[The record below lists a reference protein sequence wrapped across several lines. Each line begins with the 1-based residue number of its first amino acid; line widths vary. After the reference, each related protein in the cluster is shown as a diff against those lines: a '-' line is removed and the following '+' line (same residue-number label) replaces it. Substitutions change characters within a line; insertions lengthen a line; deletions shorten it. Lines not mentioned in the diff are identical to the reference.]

1 MTFSLMAVGLMVLVQ
16 ASTPAE
22 AAPDAT
28 DMQPVASAITTLMR
42 DHHYNPE
49 ELDAPAYQAIETAM
63 LELGSEATNR
73 ADFLTGFRAIWTD
86 APFSHVVLSEAQGT
100 AEQMA
105 AYVDTLRIG
114 GGGATLSWRDE
125 TAILTVTTMMGQDTI
140 EEINAAYAEIAAQGA
155 DALIIDLRENG
166 GGAFAVLP
174 LVRHVLAEPLDA
186 GIFVSQPWNAAHDR
200 APTAFDIAETP
211 SWEGWSLRSFWQ
223 AVQVNALTPI
233 RFEPVTENRFDGPVY
248 VLVSETTAS
257 AAEMAADA
265 LKASGR
271 ATLIGERT
279 AGEMLSQTVFD
290 LPEGLQL
297 WLPIADYYSIAHGR
311 IEGAGVAPDIAAES
325 DLADDVA
332 FDLIDQD

>member
-1 MTFSLMAVGLMVLVQ
+1 MTLTFLAAGLLALTQ
-16 ASTPAE
+16 SSAIAEPGPA
-22 AAPDAT
+22 T
-28 DMQPVASAITTLMR
+28 GNMQPVADAITTLMR

-49 ELDAPAYQAIETAM
+49 ELDAPAYQVIEASM
-63 LELGSEATNR
+63 LELGAETTDR
-73 ADFLTGFRAIWTD
+73 DDFLAGFRAIWAD

-105 AYVDTLRIG
+105 AHVDSLRIG
-114 GGGATLSWRDE
+114 GGGATLGWRGE

-140 EEINAAYAEIAAQGA
+140 EEINAAYAEIATQGA
-155 DALIIDLRENG
+155 DSLVIDLRENG

-174 LVRHVLAEPLDA
+174 LVRHVIDEPLEA

-200 APTAFDIAETP
+200 APTAADIAGTP

-233 RFEPVTENRFDGPVY
+233 RFYPVTENGFDGPVY
-248 VLVSETTAS
+248 VLISATTAS
-257 AAEMAADA
+257 AAELAADA

-271 ATLIGERT
+271 ATLIGEVT
-279 AGEMLSQTVFD
+279 AGQMLSQTVFD

-297 WLPIADYYSIAHGR
+297 WLPIADYYSVAHGR
-311 IEGAGVAPDIAAES
+311 IEGEGVAPDILSEADQADE
-325 DLADDVA
+325 LAFA
-332 FDLIDQD
+332 LIDEG

>member
-1 MTFSLMAVGLMVLVQ
+1 MTFSLMAAGLLALVQ
-16 ASTPAE
+16 SSASAE
-22 AAPDAT
+22 PGPGAT
-28 DMQPVASAITTLMR
+28 DMQPVANAITTLMR

-73 ADFLTGFRAIWTD
+73 ADFLNGFRAIWAD
-86 APFSHVVLSEAQGT
+86 APFSHVTLSEAQGT

-105 AYVDTLRIG
+105 THVDNLRIG
-114 GGGATLSWRDE
+114 GGGATLGWQDE

-140 EEINAAYAEIAAQGA
+140 EEINAAYAQIAARGA
-155 DALIIDLRENG
+155 EALVIDLRENG

-174 LVRHVLAEPLDA
+174 LVRHVLAEPLEA

-200 APTAFDIAETP
+200 APTASDIDGIA

-223 AVQVNALTPI
+223 AVQVNSLTPI
-233 RFEPVTENRFDGPVY
+233 RFEPVTENRYDGPVY

-271 ATLIGERT
+271 ATLIGEVT
-279 AGEMLSQTVFD
+279 AGQMLSQTVFD

-297 WLPIADYYSIAHGR
+297 WLPIADYYSVSNGR
-311 IEGAGVAPDIAAES
+311 IEGRGVMPDIAS
-325 DLADDVA
+325 DADSADDVA
-332 FDLIDQD
+332 VQLINAG

>member
-1 MTFSLMAVGLMVLVQ
+1 MTLSPMLAGLLALIQ
-16 ASTPAE
+16 ASSPA
-22 AAPDAT
+22 AAVPDTT
-28 DMQPVASAITTLMR
+28 DMLPAAQAITTLMR
-42 DHHYNPE
+42 DHHYDPG
-49 ELDAPAYQAIETAM
+49 ELDAPAYRAIEAAM
-63 LELGSEATNR
+63 LDLGAQASGR
-73 ADFLTGFRAIWTD
+73 DDFLSGFRAIWTD
-86 APFSHVVLSEAQGT
+86 APFSHVVLSEARGT
-100 AEQMA
+100 AAEMA
-105 AYVDTLRIG
+105 AHVDTLRIG
-114 GGGATLSWRDE
+114 GGGATLDWRGE

-140 EEINAAYAEIAAQGA
+140 EEINAAYAEIAALGA
-155 DALIIDLRENG
+155 EALVIDLRENG

-174 LVRHVLAEPLDA
+174 LVRHVLAEPLEA

-200 APTAFDIAETP
+200 APTAADIAETP

-223 AVQVNALTPI
+223 AVQANALTPI

-271 ATLIGERT
+271 ATLIGEVT

-297 WLPIADYYSIAHGR
+297 WLPIADYFSVAHGR
-311 IEGAGVAPDIAAES
+311 IEGAGVTPDIRSEA

-332 FDLIDQD
+332 FGLIDEG